1 MDLISFRDLSKEEV
15 EDYFARAEEMDKQ
28 LDSGKVD
35 KVDGIVA
42 TMFFEP
48 STRTKLSFQSAAERL
63 GLQIVDFVGSTSSL
77 KKGESFEDTIK
88 TVDGYADIIVI
99 RHPQEG
105 SARLAAEFAEAP
117 VANGGDGGNQHPSQT
132 LLDLYTLKKMK
143 GDIGKLNVHLV
154 GDLKHAR
161 TMRSLLYGLAMFG
174 AKVKLVA
181 PGGLEMAPDAINDVK
196 KLFNADVE
204 ETDVIDF
211 KGADVVYVCR
221 IQEERFEDKYEAMS
235 VKKKFTIKPEYLQGV
250 KEDMIILHPLPKIDE
265 IPPEVDKSK
274 HAKYFEQA
282 KNGIPMRMAIMKK
295 MLSSAQQK
303 KPEVSQMLEEKG

>member
-1 MDLISFRDLSKEEV
+1 MDLISFRELSKEDV
-15 EDYFARAEEMDKQ
+15 EDYFKRAEEMDRQ
-28 LDSGKVD
+28 LESGKVE
-35 KVDGIVA
+35 KLDGIVA

-63 GLQIVDFVGSTSSL
+63 GLQIVDFVGETSSL

-99 RHPQEG
+99 RHPLEG
-105 SARLAAEFAEAP
+105 SARLAAEYAEAP

-143 GDIGKLNVHLV
+143 GDIGKLEVHLV

-174 AKVKLVA
+174 AKVKLVSPA
-181 PGGLEMAPDAINDVK
+181 GLEMAPETIAEVK
-196 KLFNADVE
+196 KLFNAKLEVSDE
-204 ETDVIDF
+204 INF

-235 VKKKFTIKPEYLQGV
+235 VKKKFMIKPEYLEGV

-265 IPPEVDKSK
+265 IPPEVDRSP
-274 HAKYFEQA
+274 HAKYFSQA
-282 KNGIPMRMAIMKK
+282 KNGIPVRMAIMRK
-295 MLSSAQQK
+295 
-303 KPEVSQMLEEKG
+303 MLEEIRGKKKER

>member
-1 MDLISFRDLSKEEV
+1 MDLISFRDLSKEDV
-15 EDYFARAEEMDKQ
+15 EDYFARAEEMDRQ
-28 LDSGKVD
+28 LESGKAE
-35 KVDGIVA
+35 KLDGIVA

-63 GLQIVDFVGSTSSL
+63 GLQIIDFVGETSSL

-99 RHPQEG
+99 RHPLEG
-105 SARLAAEFAEAP
+105 SARVAAEFADAP

-132 LLDLYTLKKMK
+132 LLDLYTLRKMK
-143 GDIGKLNVHLV
+143 GDIGKLKVHLV

-181 PGGLEMAPDAINDVK
+181 PAGLEMARDAVMDVK
-196 KLFNADVE
+196 KKFGMEVE
-204 ETDVIDF
+204 ETEAIDF
-211 KGADVVYVCR
+211 RDADVVYVCR

-235 VKKKFTIKPEYLQGV
+235 VKKKFTIKPEYLQGA
-250 KEDMIILHPLPKIDE
+250 KEDMIIMHPLPKIDE

-274 HAKYFEQA
+274 HAKYFDQA
-282 KNGIPMRMAIMKK
+282 KNGIPMRMGIMKK
-295 MLSSAQQK
+295 MLDSAQQK
-303 KPEVSQMLEEKG
+303 KAKGSGMVKG

>member
-1 MDLISFRDLSKEEV
+1 MDLISFRELSKEDV
-15 EDYFARAEEMDKQ
+15 EDYFKRAEEMDRQ
-28 LDSGKVD
+28 LESGKVE
-35 KVDGIVA
+35 KLDGIVA

-63 GLQIVDFVGSTSSL
+63 GLQIVDFVGETSSL

-99 RHPQEG
+99 RHPLEG
-105 SARLAAEFAEAP
+105 SARLAAEYAEAP

-174 AKVKLVA
+174 AKVKLVSPA
-181 PGGLEMAPDAINDVK
+181 GLEMAPEAIAEVK
-196 KLFNADVE
+196 KLFNAKLEVSDE
-204 ETDVIDF
+204 IDF

-235 VKKKFTIKPEYLQGV
+235 VKKKFMVKPEYLEGV

-265 IPPEVDKSK
+265 IPPEVDRSP
-274 HAKYFEQA
+274 HAKYFSQA
-282 KNGIPMRMAIMKK
+282 KNGIPMRMAIMRK
-295 MLSSAQQK
+295 
-303 KPEVSQMLEEKG
+303 MLEEKRGKKKKER

>member
-28 LDSGKVD
+28 LESRNVEKL
-35 KVDGIVA
+35 DGIVA

-63 GLQIVDFVGSTSSL
+63 GLKIIDFVGSTSSL

-88 TVDGYADIIVI
+88 TVDGYADIIVM
-99 RHPQEG
+99 RHPLEG
-105 SARLAAEFAEAP
+105 SARVAAEFADSP

-143 GDIGKLNVHLV
+143 GDIGALNVHLV

-181 PGGLEMAPDAINDVK
+181 PTGLEMARDAIADVK
-196 KLFNADVE
+196 KKFGADVE
-204 ETDVIDF
+204 ETEVIDF

-295 MLSSAQQK
+295 ML
-303 KPEVSQMLEEKG
+303 KG